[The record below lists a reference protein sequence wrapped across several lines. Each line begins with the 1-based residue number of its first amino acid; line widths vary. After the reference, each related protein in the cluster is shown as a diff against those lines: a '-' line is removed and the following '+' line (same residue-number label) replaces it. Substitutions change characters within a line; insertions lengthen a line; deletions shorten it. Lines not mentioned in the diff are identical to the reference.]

1 MSNIFSKL
9 TTALGVSENR
19 SAVSATDKRTDV
31 SKQRNHKSDFVF
43 PPSVQS
49 ELFAYLKPKQQNLL
63 RPILR
68 LIKRPYQADLCLSL
82 LDYLEGFGYQSTGNP
97 MLDSLQHSI
106 IELCKL
112 HPLRAPMNN

>member
-9 TTALGVSENR
+9 TTAFGASENR

-82 LDYLEGFGYQSTGNP
+82 LDYLEGNGNQPTGNTL
-97 MLDSLQHSI
+97 LDCLMESI
-106 IELCKL
+106 IEVCELR
-112 HPLRAPMNN
+112 PLSAPLNN